1 HFVGDGAFR
10 YLHVWP
16 WGAQEGH
23 GGGLSTVGTK
33 NPVKRVF
40 IARGLWE
47 SNRERALTVLRHE
60 ATEVNLWWEQA
71 TKLEDEKQI
80 VNTDRKAEALAAV
93 AALRGRPRKKSDVMV
108 AADAK
113 LPTIREW
120 IRENALGAV
129 VALTSRFHNMANR
142 RYRTEHPLDFIPLP
156 NTLNGAVAMVSW
168 EHRDFFKRGGL
179 GDAISEASY
188 NLAKLGQ
195 DVDLYMPMHKEMEG
209 KAAWEDTGFTVP
221 VVSAG
226 DRVLFRVYRTEIE
239 VPTPGAGRLTVY
251 ALKDVTERTA
261 ENERWRLFQYGYN
274 APNDLRYF
282 EYPLKES
289 ALGAKAVVEAMKLV
303 HGDRRGRVRYRAVN
317 AHDWQAALVPVFMKA
332 DTAFAGVGRILT
344 VHNGAY
350 MGNFRLKNDDGSDS
364 YNQEFLRGL
373 GLPAGYDRFGP
384 GDPLEFHGQVVL
396 QKAALL
402 AAHKINPVSP
412 QYRNELLSPDDYVL
426 PGNTR
431 DMAGVYRSRQADLVG
446 VMNGLDHDIW
456 NPERDPA
463 DPAAPYAYTPFVAK
477 DVREKKPANKANFQK
492 ALGLTVDPDAP
503 MMYACARLSEQK
515 GFD

>member
-1 HFVGDGAFR
+1 
-10 YLHVWP
+10 
-16 WGAQEGH
+16 
-23 GGGLSTVGTK
+23 
-33 NPVKRVF
+33 
-40 IARGLWE
+40 
-47 SNRERALTVLRHE
+47 
-60 ATEVNLWWEQA
+60 
-71 TKLEDEKQI
+71 
-80 VNTDRKAEALAAV
+80 
-93 AALRGRPRKKSDVMV
+93 M
-108 AADAK
+108 
-113 LPTIREW
+113 
-120 IRENALGAV
+120 

-463 DPAAPYAYTPFVAK
+463 DPAAPY
-477 DVREKKPANKANFQK
+477 
-492 ALGLTVDPDAP
+492 
-503 MMYACARLSEQK
+503 
-515 GFD
+515 